1 MLYNLCQTPV
11 FMPVMFVPISSGHL
25 SQIHKEKKCCMQIR
39 TNTRLNTR
47 SPLLR
52 LLLILEWIL
61 LGLVA
66 ITQILVAN
74 KFNSPTDVIYNEI
87 GIFIFAVLGVAFPQ
101 TPLHKLLY
109 IVAEFALIFLLTLKG
124 NISLFQLLFIVL
136 VIRNCV
142 MLEGRSQS
150 VVTGIAL
157 FSVLICISDRMRSQS
172 LLVQVDPDRTLLYWV
187 GFLIMLGLVFLF
199 LQLLVESALSER
211 KSREELL
218 IANTRLREYATQIEE
233 LATVQERNRIAREI
247 HDSLGHSLTGF
258 NLHLAAALRLLQ
270 SDPDEAKQ
278 LLLEAKQLG
287 AAALE
292 DVRASVSALRS
303 EPLEGRSLK
312 SAIQSL
318 VDEFQRSTGTKCQTD
333 IDNLIDR
340 DRKISP
346 QLKTIVYRIVQESL
360 TNISKH
366 SEASFVNI
374 SCQLKNQEL
383 EIAIEDNGKGFDIA
397 QNVSGFGLQGMQERV
412 TAVSGN
418 LGIAT
423 SQGNGCKIM
432 ARFRNIYSNARDS

>member
-1 MLYNLCQTPV
+1 
-11 FMPVMFVPISSGHL
+11 
-25 SQIHKEKKCCMQIR
+25 MQIR
-39 TNTRLNTR
+39 INTRLNTR
-47 SPLLR
+47 SPLLK

-74 KFNSPTDVIYNEI
+74 KFNSPTDVISNEI
-87 GIFIFAVLGVAFPQ
+87 GILIFAVLGVAFPQ

-109 IVAEFALIFLLTLKG
+109 IIAEFALIFWLTLKG

-136 VIRNCV
+136 VTRNCV
-142 MLEGRSQS
+142 MLEGRSRS
-150 VVTGIAL
+150 VVTGLAL
-157 FSVLICISDRMRSQS
+157 FSVLICITDRMRSQS
-172 LLVQVDPDRTLLYWV
+172 LLVQIDRDRTLLYWV

-218 IANTRLREYATQIEE
+218 IANKRLTEYATQIEE

-258 NLHLAAALRLLQ
+258 NLHLEVALRLLQ
-270 SDPDEAKQ
+270 SEPDEAKQ

-287 AAALE
+287 STALKE
-292 DVRASVSALRS
+292 VRASVSALRS

-312 SAIQSL
+312 LAIQSL
-318 VDEFQRSTGTKCQTD
+318 VEEFQRSTGIASQTD
-333 IDNLIDR
+333 IDDFIDS
-340 DRKISP
+340 DRQISP

-374 SCQLKNQEL
+374 FCQAKNQEL
-383 EIAIEDNGKGFDIA
+383 EIAIEDNGKGFDIT
-397 QNVSGFGLQGMQERV
+397 QNASGFGLQGMQERV
-412 TAVSGN
+412 MAVSGN
-418 LGIAT
+418 LEIKT
-423 SQGNGCKIM
+423 SQGNGCKII
-432 ARFRNIYSNARDS
+432 ARFRNI

>member
-1 MLYNLCQTPV
+1 
-11 FMPVMFVPISSGHL
+11 
-25 SQIHKEKKCCMQIR
+25 MQIR
-39 TNTRLNTR
+39 INTRLNTR
-47 SPLLR
+47 SPLLQ

-74 KFNSPTDVIYNEI
+74 KFNSPTDVISNEI
-87 GIFIFAVLGVAFPQ
+87 GILIFAVLGVAFPLV
-101 TPLHKLLY
+101 PLHKLLY
-109 IVAEFALIFLLTLKG
+109 IIAEFTLIFWLTLKG

-142 MLEGRSQS
+142 MLEGRSRS
-150 VVTGIAL
+150 SVTGLAL
-157 FSVLICISDRMRSQS
+157 FSVLICITDRMRSQS
-172 LLVQVDPDRTLLYWV
+172 LLVQIDRDRTLLYWV

-218 IANTRLREYATQIEE
+218 IANKRLTEYATQIEE

-258 NLHLAAALRLLQ
+258 NLHLEAALRLLQ
-270 SDPDEAKQ
+270 SEPDEAKQ

-287 AAALE
+287 STALKE
-292 DVRASVSALRS
+292 VRASVSALRS

-312 SAIQSL
+312 LAIQSL
-318 VDEFQRSTGTKCQTD
+318 VEEFQRSTGITSQTD
-333 IDNLIDR
+333 IDDFIDS
-340 DRKISP
+340 DRQISP

-366 SEASFVNI
+366 SQASFVNI
-374 SCQLKNQEL
+374 SCHVKNQEL
-383 EIAIEDNGKGFDIA
+383 EIAIEDNGKGFDIT

-412 TAVSGN
+412 MAVSGN
-418 LGIAT
+418 LEIKT
-423 SQGNGCKIM
+423 SHGNGCKII
-432 ARFRNIYSNARDS
+432 ARFRNI

>member
-1 MLYNLCQTPV
+1 MLYNLCQTTV
-11 FMPVMFVPISSGHL
+11 VMPVMFVPISAGHL

-39 TNTRLNTR
+39 INTRLNTR
-47 SPLLR
+47 STLLK

-74 KFNSPTDVIYNEI
+74 KFNSPNDVIYNEI
-87 GIFIFAVLGVAFPQ
+87 GILIFAVLGVAFPQ
-101 TPLHKLLY
+101 TQLHKLFY
-109 IVAEFALIFLLTLKG
+109 IIAEFALLFLLTLKG

-142 MLEGRSQS
+142 MLEGRSRS

-157 FSVLICISDRMRSQS
+157 FSVLICITDRMRSQS
-172 LLVQVDPDRTLLYWV
+172 LLVQIDPDRTLLYWV

-218 IANTRLREYATQIEE
+218 IANMRLREYANQIEE

-258 NLHLAAALRLLQ
+258 NLHLEAALRLWQ

-287 AAALE
+287 STALQ
-292 DVRASVSALRS
+292 DVRASVSTLRS
-303 EPLEGRSLK
+303 EMLEGRSLK

-318 VDEFQRSTGTKCQTD
+318 VEEFQRSTGIAAQTE
-333 IDNLIDR
+333 IDDLIDS
-340 DRKISP
+340 DRQISS
-346 QLKTIVYRIVQESL
+346 QLKTIIYRIVQESL

-366 SEASFVNI
+366 SEASLVNI
-374 SCQLKNQEL
+374 FCQIKNQDL
-383 EIAIEDNGKGFDIA
+383 EIAIEDNGKGFA
-397 QNVSGFGLQGMQERV
+397 VVQNMSGFGLQGMQERV
-412 TAVSGN
+412 MAVSGN
-418 LGIAT
+418 LEIKT
-423 SQGNGCKIM
+423 SEGNGCKII
-432 ARFRNIYSNARDS
+432 ARFRNI